1 MQLWQ
6 YGSQERHPKP
16 FWRTAT
22 AWRQPLDRPHPH
34 LPTLCELGEGLK
46 KLEGRYDAIGMDI
59 CRQARTM
66 RRRGYTRA
74 LERRTKLSGVKVLRD
89 QEQHVV
95 QREVS
100 KPLQWLEDSVQEGRH
115 AVVKKGGQAGSKD

>member
-1 MQLWQ
+1 MVHKNDTPSLS
-6 YGSQERHPKP
+6 GERQQRGDSP
-16 FWRTAT
+16 WIV
-22 AWRQPLDRPHPH
+22 H

-89 QEQHVV
+89 QEQHFV

>member
-1 MQLWQ
+1 MVHKNDTPSLSGEGQQRGDSPWIVHTNT
-6 YGSQERHPKP
+6 Y
-16 FWRTAT
+16 
-22 AWRQPLDRPHPH
+22 RP
-34 LPTLCELGEGLK
+34 CVELGEGLK
-46 KLEGRYDAIGMDI
+46 KLEGRYGAIGMDI
-59 CRQARTM
+59 CRQARTI